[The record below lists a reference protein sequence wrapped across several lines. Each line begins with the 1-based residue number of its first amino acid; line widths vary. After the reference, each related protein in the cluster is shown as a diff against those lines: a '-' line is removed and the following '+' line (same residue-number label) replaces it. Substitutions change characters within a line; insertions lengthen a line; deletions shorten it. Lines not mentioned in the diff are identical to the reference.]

1 MRVPGLPL
9 EQRWFAALLCYTL
22 APLVVVLARR
32 PRAID
37 FWWDFAMALGIC
49 AIAGFALLPL
59 VSARWWA
66 PRHRG
71 TAFLR
76 LVQSTHRQLSYVLL
90 GFTLA
95 HAGLLWMLEARV
107 VEYLL
112 PGAVAPMLAGTVAL
126 VLAVFIVCSSRY
138 RETLRWPY
146 AGWRTWHAGLS
157 CLLLGLLGWHVIG
170 AGYYYPRVP
179 AQGTLCAFA
188 AVPTFATWWLRRHP
202 GPRGGRM
209 VTAGTRVRAPRLVL
223 AIALTWVAAAVG
235 FGWSGATQAPPEE
248 RALCARDP
256 CL

>member
-1 MRVPGLPL
+1 MRVPVLSL

-22 APLVVVLARR
+22 APLGIVLARR

-37 FWWDFAMALGIC
+37 FWWDFAMAIGIC
-49 AIAGFALLPL
+49 AVAGFALLPL

-76 LVQSTHRQLSYVLL
+76 LVQATHRELSYVLL
-90 GFTLA
+90 VFTLA
-95 HAGLLWMLEARV
+95 HAGLLWVLEPRI

-112 PGAVAPMLAGTVAL
+112 PGAIAPMLAGTGAL
-126 VLAVFIVCSSRY
+126 ALGAFIVVSSRH
-138 RETLRWPY
+138 REALRWPY
-146 AGWRTWHAGLS
+146 AGWRGWHAGLS
-157 CLLLGLLGWHVIG
+157 CVLLGLLGWHVIG
-170 AGYYYPRVP
+170 AGYHYPRT
-179 AQGTLCAFA
+179 ATQGTLCMLA

-202 GPRGGRM
+202 GARGGRLAP
-209 VTAGTRVRAPRLVL
+209 AGRPVRAPRLVL
-223 AIALTWVAAAVG
+223 AIALTWIAAAVG
-235 FGWSGATQAPPEE
+235 FGWSGAAQVPLEE